1 MQRFQFLGVS
11 SDLRARHGHTG
22 SSGRLD
28 LSHQLNFILP
38 ALMFGPR
45 RTRRAAGCRRWPRCP
60 CRKWLP
66 CGPGTQ
72 QVRCAASSHV
82 QKAEESQVPSWQVQR
97 AASNAAIAL
106 RSPSAAWKGWPEGP
120 APRLAAESST
130 RLGAAQPRVSS
141 CAGGAL
147 KKASVSGH
155 IALSE
160 KARHRLEWL

>member
-38 ALMFGPR
+38 ALMFGPAGLEEQLGA
-45 RTRRAAGCRRWPRCP
+45 TLAA
-60 CRKWLP
+60 LP
-66 CGPGTQ
+66 VPQVAPLWPGTQ

-106 RSPSAAWKGWPEGP
+106 EV
-120 APRLAAESST
+120 LQ
-130 RLGAAQPRVSS
+130 RLGRDGRKVLRPGWRRRAP
-141 CAGGAL
+141 L
-147 KKASVSGH
+147 D
-155 IALSE
+155 
-160 KARHRLEWL
+160 